1 MKTTKRKR
9 EPAAAAAPET
19 PVAAAPAAS
28 KAAPKAARK
37 AAPGIVLA
45 SNCGVK
51 DAAELKQSLCKLAG
65 ESGAV
70 AIDVRN
76 LERLDTAT
84 MQLLCAFV
92 RDRAAHD
99 LKVEWQGDSSVLH
112 EAARLLGVTELLAL
126 PPQSANNL
134 GAAA

>member
-9 EPAAAAAPET
+9 EPAAA
-19 PVAAAPAAS
+19 VAAAPAATR
-28 KAAPKAARK
+28 AARK
-37 AAPGIVLA
+37 AAACVVLA

-51 DAAELKQSLCKLAG
+51 DAAELKQSLCELA
-65 ESGAV
+65 EQSGAV
-70 AIDVRN
+70 SIDVRN

-92 RDRAAHD
+92 RDRTTRD
-99 LKVEWQGDSSVLH
+99 LKVEWQGESTVLH

-126 PPQSANNL
+126 PPKSGADHANNL